1 MQPRP
6 ERGQRHGGQF
16 NALLIQAQQ
25 GQQLAAQRLEPPPL
39 VHDGRGG
46 LALLVGV
53 GLHGVEHVR
62 IADDAGHRGFQ
73 LMGERAD
80 EVLPPLDVGLE
91 VGDLFL
97 HSIGHFVKAAA
108 QRLDLIAGVQVGA
121 AGVVPGCDLRPG
133 VGQDGQRAGQA
144 AGQQRRD
151 GGRRG
156 QHGGLQQQ
164 KAHQGGVS
172 VPVKAGQVVGCDEPQ
187 PALQVA
193 GVDGVNGIFGPDGHG
208 GGVAKGEALQPFQ
221 RGADEGVAPPER
233 RGDILCRHAGRE
245 RGIPGG
251 YAAALQ
257 VEDLGLQ
264 QRTRLGV
271 GGGVGGGHA
280 AALHGKIAVQQHAPA
295 HTERRGQ
302 DEDQQAEQFLEV
314 SHERA
319 PLVGAGCWL
328 PGDGV

>member
-6 ERGQRHGGQF
+6 ERGQGHGGQF

-39 VHDGRGG
+39 MHDGRGG

-108 QRLDLIAGVQVGA
+108 QRLDLIAGMQVGA

-156 QHGGLQQQ
+156 QHGGLQ
-164 KAHQGGVS
+164 
-172 VPVKAGQVVGCDEPQ
+172 
-187 PALQVA
+187 
-193 GVDGVNGIFGPDGHG
+193 G
-208 GGVAKGEALQPFQ
+208 GG
-221 RGADEGVAPPER
+221 
-233 RGDILCRHAGRE
+233 AG
-245 RGIPGG
+245 
-251 YAAALQ
+251 
-257 VEDLGLQ
+257 
-264 QRTRLGV
+264 
-271 GGGVGGGHA
+271 
-280 AALHGKIAVQQHAPA
+280 GKDFA
-295 HTERRGQ
+295 
-302 DEDQQAEQFLEV
+302 F
-314 SHERA
+314 
-319 PLVGAGCWL
+319 
-328 PGDGV
+328 